1 MATRLVRIQ
10 LIAFVVVAVIG
21 IVYVGGTYVRIDNLL
36 GFGQYRVT
44 AEFADSGGI
53 FTNAEVTYRGVP
65 VGTVGTLSLTRA
77 GIDVELL
84 LDTGGPDIP
93 TSALAVVANRSAIG
107 EQYVD
112 LQPANSDGPFL
123 AEGAIIAPAD
133 TRTPVPVE
141 NVLAST
147 DQLIKTIPLDNLTTT
162 VRELG
167 AAFDGK
173 GEDLQVLADSLGTLS
188 ETAEEALPETLGL
201 IRDSRTVLDTQSE
214 QSSAIGQFSADL
226 NVLTAQ
232 LRSSD
237 PDVRR
242 LIGTGTDA
250 SDQIGALVADGGP
263 ALTTN
268 LNNIDSVTSLY
279 APKAFALRPLLIF
292 LPSISSAAHT
302 LVQGDGSIHLS
313 FAGLE
318 VNNPPPCTI
327 GYEASQSILDAEQA
341 KNPNFDPT
349 REDYPLNLEANCL
362 TPQGSVTGV
371 RSSSRIVYAD
381 PQTPQPW
388 DNKPKVDPDKLNLN
402 PIATQLAPLI
412 GVTPRR

>member
-1 MATRLVRIQ
+1 MVRIQ
-10 LIAFVVVAVIG
+10 LIAFVVVAVVG
-21 IVYVGGTYVRIDNLL
+21 IVYIGGKYVRLDNLL

-65 VGTVGTLSLTRA
+65 VGTVGTLSLTHT

-84 LDTGGPDIP
+84 LDTEGPSIP
-93 TSALAVVANRSAIG
+93 ASALAVVANRSAIG

-112 LQPANSDGPFL
+112 LQPTHSDGPFL
-123 AEGAIIAPAD
+123 EEGSTIAPAD

-147 DQLIKTIPLDNLTTT
+147 DQLVKTIPPDNLATT

-167 AAFDGK
+167 AAFDGR
-173 GEDLQVLADSLGTLS
+173 GEDLQVLVDSLGQLS

-201 IRDSRTVLDTQSE
+201 IRNSRTVLDTQSE

-226 NVLTAQ
+226 NAVTAQ

-242 LIGTGTDA
+242 LIETGTAA
-250 SDQIGALVADGGP
+250 SDQLGTLVADGRP

-268 LNNIDSVTSLY
+268 LNNINSLTSLY
-279 APKAFALRPLLIF
+279 SPRSFALRPLLIF
-292 LPSISSAAHT
+292 LPVIAAAAST
-302 LVQGDGSIHLS
+302 LVQGDGTAHLS

-318 VNNPPPCTI
+318 TNNPPPCTI
-327 GYEASQSILDAEQA
+327 GYEESQSILDAEKT

-349 REDYPLNLEANCL
+349 RENYPLNLQANCL

-371 RSSSRIVYAD
+371 RSSSRVVYAD
-381 PQTPQPW
+381 PETPQPW
-388 DNKPKVDPDKLNLN
+388 DTKPKVDPDKLNLN

>member
-1 MATRLVRIQ
+1 MVSRLLRVQ
-10 LIAFVVVAVIG
+10 LLIFVVVAVIG
-21 IVYVGGTYVRIDNLL
+21 TVFIGAKYVRLDTLL
-36 GFGQYRVT
+36 GYGQYRVT
-44 AEFADSGGI
+44 AQFADSGGI

-65 VGTVGTLSLTRA
+65 VGTVGALSLTRN
-77 GIDVELL
+77 GIGVELL
-84 LDTGGPDIP
+84 LDTSGPGIP

-112 LQPANSDGPFL
+112 LQPTGQDGPYL
-123 AEGAIIAPAD
+123 TDGSVIVTAD

-147 DQLIKTIPLDNLTTT
+147 DQLIKTIPLESLTTT

-173 GEDLQVLADSLGTLS
+173 GEDLEVLVNSLGTLS
-188 ETAEEALPETLGL
+188 GSADEALPQTLEL
-201 IRDSRTVLDTQSE
+201 IRDSRTVLDTQSQ

-226 NVLTAQ
+226 NSVTAQ

-242 LIGTGTDA
+242 LIGTGTSA
-250 SDQIGALVADGGP
+250 SDQTGALVAEGGP
-263 ALTTN
+263 ALTTT
-268 LNNIDSVTSLY
+268 LSNIDSLTSLY

-292 LPSISSAAHT
+292 LPSIASAAHT

-318 VNNPPPCTI
+318 VNNPPPCTM
-327 GYEASQSILDAEQA
+327 GYEGTQFILDAEKA
-341 KNPNFDPT
+341 TDPNFDPT
-349 REDYPLNLEANCL
+349 EVDYPLNLEANCL

-371 RSSSRIVYAD
+371 RSASRIVYAD

-388 DNKPKVDPDKLNLN
+388 DTKPKVDPDKLNLN

-412 GVTPRR
+412 GVTPR